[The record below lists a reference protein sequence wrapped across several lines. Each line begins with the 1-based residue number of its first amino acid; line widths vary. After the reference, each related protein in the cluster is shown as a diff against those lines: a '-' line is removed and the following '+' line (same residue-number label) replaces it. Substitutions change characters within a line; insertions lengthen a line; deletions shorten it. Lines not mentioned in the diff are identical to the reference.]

1 MNVFGILAERGFDT
15 VPASFYGQVKKW
27 QSWYDGYVK
36 DFHTYHVFNGQH
48 RVECTRYSAGMPKK
62 VCEDM
67 ANLLMNEKVSIT
79 LEGEA
84 EQKFVDAVLQA
95 NNFWVKVNEMQ
106 ELKSCSGTTAYIP
119 RVMGAV
125 INAESGEMLGKADE
139 IKMDYC
145 TAEHIYPLSC
155 ENGHVT
161 ECAFTSDKVVDGKT
175 YLYMQ
180 IHRKENGLYIIE
192 NLLFESDKGGLKE
205 VGMGTVKGFE
215 SVPPVIRTNS
225 TERQFVLDRLNV
237 VNNVDPSL
245 PMGVSIFANAIDNI
259 KGVDVAYDSY
269 VNEFVLGKKRIMVKP
284 EAQKDIDGNPV
295 FDPNDT
301 VFYVLP
307 EDSESGSVIEAVDMT
322 LRITEHAS
330 GLQDMLNMLSAKCG
344 FGENHYRFNN
354 GNISTAT
361 QIISENSTLFR
372 TIKKHE
378 IILEDVLVEL
388 CRIILRMG
396 NAYMG
401 ATLDEDVEIS
411 VDFDDSIIEDESADF
426 ARDMQLLNAG
436 IMNDWEFRAKWMNE
450 DEDTA
455 KKMLPRMQDMVD
467 EGQDDVE

>member
-48 RVECTRYSAGMPKK
+48 RVECKRYSAGMPKK

-79 LEGEA
+79 LGGEA
-84 EQKFVDAVLQA
+84 EQKFVDAVFQA

-145 TAEHIYPLSC
+145 TAGYIYPLSW

-161 ECAFTSDKVVDGKT
+161 ECAFTSGKVVDGKT

-180 IHRKENGLYIIE
+180 IHRKENGLYVIE

-205 VGMGTVKGFE
+205 VDMRTVKGFE

-225 TERQFVLDRLNV
+225 AERQFVLDRLNI

-245 PMGVSIFANAIDNI
+245 PMGVSVFANAIDNI
-259 KGVDVAYDSY
+259 KGVDMAYDSY

-307 EDSESGSVIEAVDMT
+307 EDSESGSVIEPVDMT
-322 LRITEHAS
+322 LRIADHAS

-372 TIKKHE
+372 TIRKHE
-378 IILEDVLVEL
+378 IILKDVLVEL
-388 CRIILRMG
+388 CRIILRLG

-411 VDFDDSIIEDESADF
+411 VDFDDSIIEDTRSDNQDMRADV
-426 ARDMQLLNAG
+426 AAG
-436 IMNDWEFRAKWMNE
+436 IIRPELYI
-450 DEDTA
+450 A
-455 KKMLPRMQDMVD
+455 KKYGVSEEDALKMMPGMEEMTDEKQD
-467 EGQDDVE
+467 EVE